1 MELPLTIVGFMGSG
15 KSTIGKQIAGKK
27 GIGFTDLDKYIQ
39 ESTGRSISSIFKEC
53 GEERFREIESQ
64 CLHDVLT
71 IPDQVIALGGGT
83 PCFLNNIEIIKTLS
97 SSVYLKVS
105 PEDLTRRLLR
115 SKNPR
120 PLIKG
125 KSREE
130 LLDFVRQKLAER
142 EKYYLQA
149 DFIIQSD
156 QIQVDDLL
164 SLVFR

>member
-1 MELPLTIVGFMGSG
+1 
-15 KSTIGKQIAGKK
+15 
-27 GIGFTDLDKYIQ
+27 
-39 ESTGRSISSIFKEC
+39 
-53 GEERFREIESQ
+53 
-64 CLHDVLT
+64 
-71 IPDQVIALGGGT
+71 VIALGGGT

-97 SSVYLKVS
+97 NSVYLKVS

-130 LLDFVRQKLAER
+130 LLEFVHQKLAER
-142 EKYYLQA
+142 EKYYLQS

-164 SLVFR
+164 SLVFI